1 MQIYLNS
8 FGTYLHVKE
17 AMFEIRVPTE
27 SGTTERHHLAAHKV
41 TAIILTVAGALSSD
55 ALRLALTHNVDV
67 ILADRNGQPLGRF
80 WHAKLGSTSKIRKR
94 QLEASL
100 GREGV
105 VCTGRWLVGKLEG
118 QAALLQKLKKHRKHH
133 HDLLDERS
141 ARIGELGGAIAT
153 CVAGAA
159 KTSEVADTLRGLEGT
174 AGRLY
179 WQTLSKLTPA
189 PYQFAGRSFR
199 PATDAFNAFLNYGYG
214 VLYARV
220 EKALMT
226 AGIDPYVGFMHR
238 DDYNQKSM
246 VFDFI
251 EPYRTHVDRVVFR
264 LFSGKK
270 VNGGHYG
277 ELAGGVTLVKPGKEL
292 LIEALG
298 DYLDGEKV
306 RSGRRVRTRMN
317 AMLADAHRFAQELLE
332 REITDVEI
340 VEL

>member
-17 AMFEIRVPTE
+17 AMFEIRVPTD
-27 SGTTERHHLAAHKV
+27 SGTTDKHHLAAHKV

-55 ALRLALTHNVDV
+55 ALRLALTHNVDI
-67 ILADRNGQPLGRF
+67 ILTDRSGQPLGRF

-100 GREGV
+100 GQDGLAF
-105 VCTGRWLVGKLEG
+105 TGKWLVEKLEN
-118 QAALLQKLKKHRKHH
+118 QADHLHKLKKHRKHH
-133 HDLLDERS
+133 HELIDGRRT
-141 ARIGELGGAIAT
+141 RIRELAKAIESCVEGA
-153 CVAGAA
+153 
-159 KTSEVADTLRGLEGT
+159 KETSDIADTLRGLEGT

-179 WQTLSKLTPA
+179 WQTLSTLMPA
-189 PYQFAGRSFR
+189 PYQFSGRSFR
-199 PATDAFNAFLNYGYG
+199 PALDAFNAFLNYGYG

-246 VFDFI
+246 VYDFI
-251 EPYRTHVDRVVFR
+251 EPYRPLVDHVVFR

-270 VNGGHYG
+270 VNTGHYA
-277 ELAGGVTLVKPGKEL
+277 ELAGGITLIKPGKEL

-298 DYLDGEKV
+298 AYLDGEKV

-317 AMLADAHRFAQELLE
+317 AMLADAHRFAQALLKE
-332 REITDVEI
+332 ESTDIEIT
-340 VEL
+340 EL